1 MRKDQILTSYCT
13 VFSSYIFDKEVKEN
27 LDRAMVT
34 EGLENN
40 MYEKLQ

>member
-1 MRKDQILTSYCT
+1 MLKDQILTSYCI

-27 LDRAMVT
+27 LDQAMVT